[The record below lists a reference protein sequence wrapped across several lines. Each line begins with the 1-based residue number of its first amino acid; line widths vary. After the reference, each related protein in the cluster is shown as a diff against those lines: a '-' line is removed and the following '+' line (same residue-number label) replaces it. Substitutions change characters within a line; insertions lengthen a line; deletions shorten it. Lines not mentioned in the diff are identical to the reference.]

1 MRTSPH
7 LPSADDAWPRSA
19 APAQQLAQY
28 RLLRSL
34 GRGGLGEVFEA
45 QAPDGRAVAIKTFLL
60 RDDDQGLL
68 ASAFVREANLGQ
80 RLNHPD
86 IVKVLDSGCHQ
97 DHAYLVMEFV
107 AGHDLRRHTR
117 AGNLLPLQQVL
128 QITQR
133 VALALAAAHA
143 IRVIHRDI
151 KPDNVL
157 VHGPSDTVKI
167 TDFGLAR
174 LGDAFRSRTGIIA
187 GTPAYMSPEQ
197 LAEATIGPA
206 SDLYALGVVLFELLT
221 GRLPHEA
228 TSLGELLLQVAR
240 HPAPP
245 VDRFRPD
252 LPAALVDLVAHLLH
266 KKAPHRPQDG
276 IAVADQLAAL
286 LADLPQGLNPGWP
299 GGPKSRG

>member
-1 MRTSPH
+1 
-7 LPSADDAWPRSA
+7 
-19 APAQQLAQY
+19 
-28 RLLRSL
+28 
-34 GRGGLGEVFEA
+34 
-45 QAPDGRAVAIKTFLL
+45 
-60 RDDDQGLL
+60 
-68 ASAFVREANLGQ
+68 
-80 RLNHPD
+80 
-86 IVKVLDSGCHQ
+86 
-97 DHAYLVMEFV
+97 
-107 AGHDLRRHTR
+107 
-117 AGNLLPLQQVL
+117 
-128 QITQR
+128 
-133 VALALAAAHA
+133 
-143 IRVIHRDI
+143 
-151 KPDNVL
+151 
-157 VHGPSDTVKI
+157 
-167 TDFGLAR
+167 
-174 LGDAFRSRTGIIA
+174 
-187 GTPAYMSPEQ
+187 MSPEQ

-206 SDLYALGVVLFELLT
+206 SDLYALGVVLYELLT